1 MYIITYKT
9 HQKKYANKPFL
20 MAFVEKFLGAN
31 AWEINKREIKNTIM
45 YLPIYQNY
53 NVCF

>member
-1 MYIITYKT
+1 
-9 HQKKYANKPFL
+9 

-31 AWEINKREIKNTIM
+31 AWEINKRETKNTIM